1 MLFGDNPIVYDK
13 EEGRVVRY
21 GSSGSSFP
29 VLTDDGM
36 VIDCDYKGLFTQ
48 IKGNPTLDYT
58 SPKNNVDRKYFD
70 FKGVDN
76 GAYGDVCSMWYD
88 IPENMVYIAKGE
100 QVFKSPVQPDLDF
113 KEVHCLPGENKKF
126 TQVAFS
132 GQRVFAVTDNY
143 QKKFYEWDNKDMTG
157 EPKISQSI
165 DTDITLTSSFGLTRK
180 FVISDV
186 ERLYYDK
193 AGNLW
198 VQVADGRFIIYNP
211 DGIKG
216 LTKLK
221 GKYTKHELPKEE
233 D

>member
-1 MLFGDNPIVYDK
+1 
-13 EEGRVVRY
+13 
-21 GSSGSSFP
+21 
-29 VLTDDGM
+29 
-36 VIDCDYKGLFTQ
+36 
-48 IKGNPTLDYT
+48 
-58 SPKNNVDRKYFD
+58 
-70 FKGVDN
+70 
-76 GAYGDVCSMWYD
+76 MWYD
-88 IPENMVYIAKGE
+88 IPDNMVYIARGE
-100 QVFKSPVQPDLDF
+100 QILKSPVQPDLDF
-113 KEVHCLPGENKKF
+113 KEVYCLPGENKEF
-126 TQVAFS
+126 RLVAFNGS
-132 GQRVFAVTDNY
+132 RVFAVTDNY

-165 DTDITLTSSFGLTRK
+165 DTGVTFTSTSGLTRK
-180 FVISDV
+180 YVISDAK
-186 ERLYYDK
+186 RLYYDK

>member
-1 MLFGDNPIVYDK
+1 VSRYKVDK
-13 EEGRVVRY
+13 VG
-21 GSSGSSFP
+21 
-29 VLTDDGM
+29 
-36 VIDCDYKGLFTQ
+36 
-48 IKGNPTLDYT
+48 
-58 SPKNNVDRKYFD
+58 
-70 FKGVDN
+70 N
-76 GAYGDVCSMWYD
+76 GAGGEFCSIWYD
-88 IPENMVYIAKGE
+88 EPSNEIYVALGE
-100 QVFKSPVQPDLDF
+100 QVLKSPAQPELSF
-113 KEVHCLPGENKKF
+113 KEIYCLPGENKKF
-126 TQVAFS
+126 TRYACN

-165 DTDITLTSSFGLTRK
+165 DTGITLTSSFGLTRK

-186 ERLYYDK
+186 QRLYYDK